1 MKGLVAEGI
10 KKALERAKEEG
21 LFPTADVEV
30 AVEYPDERFGDYATN
45 VAFVLSK
52 KAKMPPKDVARL
64 IVERLDIPHMESAEV
79 AGPGF
84 INIRMR
90 DRWWHQVVKRVL
102 TEGSS
107 YGSSRMGEGKRVQV
121 EFVSANPTGPL
132 HVGHGRGAAVGDSLS
147 RILEKAGF
155 EVEREYYINDA
166 GRQIRLLGE
175 SILARC
181 RELKGLPAEFPEDGY
196 RGSYVVELAR
206 TALEEFPDILDA
218 PEQEAVERLAQ
229 WGKEVLLERIKED
242 LAAFNVEFDTFFSE
256 KELHTRGEVER
267 AVELLREKGY
277 LYEKEGALWFRST
290 AFGDEKD
297 RVVVRASGEPT
308 YFAADIA
315 YHRNKMERGFDFCVN
330 VWGADHH
337 GYIPRVKA
345 ALSAMGYDPEKLKVL
360 LIQMVALLRDGV
372 PVSMSKRAG
381 EIITLRSLIDEVGAD
396 ATRFIFLTRKCDA
409 HLDFD
414 IEVAKRQTEENP
426 VFYVQYAHARI
437 CSIKRNARE
446 KGISLDALGA
456 DLSPLVQREEK
467 AIMRV
472 LSRFPDV
479 VEGAAR
485 ALEPHR
491 LTYYLQELAS
501 CFHGYYNKFRVL
513 VEDEA
518 LRNAR
523 FALCEAVR
531 LVIAEGLRL
540 LGVSAPEVM

>member
-21 LFPTADVEV
+21 LLPTADVEV

-52 KAKMPPKDVARL
+52 KAKMPPRDVARL

-196 RGSYVVELAR
+196 RGNYVVELAR
-206 TALEEFPDILDA
+206 SALEEFPDILDA

-501 CFHGYYNKFRVL
+501 CFHGYYNRFRVL

>member
-10 KKALERAKEEG
+10 KEALERAKEEG
-21 LFPTADVEV
+21 LLPTADVEV

-52 KAKMPPKDVARL
+52 KAKMPPRDVARL

-206 TALEEFPDILDA
+206 SALEEFPDILDA

-501 CFHGYYNKFRVL
+501 CFHGYYNRFRVL

>member
-21 LFPTADVEV
+21 LLPTADVEV

-52 KAKMPPKDVARL
+52 KAKMPPRDVARL

-181 RELKGLPAEFPEDGY
+181 KELKGLPAEFPEDGY

-206 TALEEFPDILDA
+206 SALEEFPDILDA

-267 AVELLREKGY
+267 SVELLREKGY

-501 CFHGYYNKFRVL
+501 CFHGYYNRFRVL